1 MEINSQNKDSHE
13 NKNAFD
19 WDNLQML
26 VKTNLFS
33 GKRGGKR
40 RAWKTFRVKR
50 DLNEHV
56 DEKGKEQ
63 RALN

>member
-1 MEINSQNKDSHE
+1 
-13 NKNAFD
+13 
-19 WDNLQML
+19 ML

-33 GKRGGKR
+33 GKGGGKR